1 MRIRATAALA
11 VTLGLGL
18 SACGGG
24 TAGGPAAPAGP
35 AAARQTGDL
44 LVTTPAAKGELD
56 KATWN
61 LPFGEPASLDPIKAF
76 NYPENTVV
84 ANLCEGLMRLD
95 PDYSVKPNLAEKVAN
110 PDPKTWVYTLREGV
124 TFWDGEPMTAD
135 DVVFSLRR
143 HLDPDEGSYWAS
155 DQITGNIDSI
165 EKTGDHEVT
174 IRLKQPDATLN
185 SYMVTPVGVVVEK
198 AQREKAGAKYGTPEG
213 SVMCTGPFKVASWQK
228 GSKITLDRNDAY
240 WDAARKAKTKQLDL
254 QFIVDPG
261 AIASALDTG
270 AIDGS
275 YDVPVGALDRLS
287 ASQNGKLYL
296 GRSLQMVAVI
306 STGNG
311 LLGDPA
317 VRRALAMATDREA
330 IAQTVF
336 AGTAQAS
343 RSLVPRG
350 GWSYG
355 DEVFGP
361 AYDALPDTKKNI
373 EEAKKLVAGKTG
385 GAPIVIAYPSERQ
398 FYADILSEV
407 ANAGRELGLTIQ
419 PKGVP
424 SAQYGAFFSDA
435 KARAGY
441 DGFMTTNYMD
451 IPDPLAFLR
460 TIAAKGGSQN
470 FNGYEDPQVQDLIG
484 KAAATADD
492 AERAKVTTEIQSK
505 VMEQTP
511 WIPIAAPAVQLFLNK
526 RVTGVPASFVY
537 LYSPW
542 AASLG
547 AA

>member
-1 MRIRATAALA
+1 MRIRVAALLA
-11 VTLGLGL
+11 ASLSLGLA
-18 SACGGG
+18 ACSGG
-24 TAGGPAAPAGP
+24 TTAPAVDDHKLD
-35 AAARQTGDL
+35 DL
-44 LVTTPAAKGELD
+44 LVTTPVAQGELD
-56 KATWN
+56 KASWN

-95 PDYSVKPNLAEKVAN
+95 PDYSVKPNLAEKVET
-110 PDPKTWVYTLREGV
+110 PDPTTLVYTLRQGV
-124 TFWDGEPMTAD
+124 RFWDGEPMTAD

-143 HLDPDEGSYWAS
+143 HLDPKEGSYWAS
-155 DQITGNIDSI
+155 DQITGNIASI
-165 EKTGDHEVT
+165 EKTGDDQVT
-174 IRLKQPDATLN
+174 IRLKKADATIN
-185 SYMVTPVGVVVEK
+185 SYMVTPVGVVVQRK
-198 AQREKAGAKYGTPEG
+198 QREKAGAKYGTPEG
-213 SVMCTGPFKVASWQK
+213 SVMCTGPFKLSSWEK
-228 GSKITLDRNDAY
+228 GSKISLERNEDY
-240 WDAARKAKTKQLDL
+240 WDAQRKAKTKQLDL

-275 YDVPVGALDRLS
+275 YDVPVGAVDRLT
-287 ASQNGKLYL
+287 ASKNGKLYL
-296 GRSLQMVAVI
+296 GRSLQMIAVI

-311 LLGDPA
+311 PLGDPA
-317 VRRALAMATDREA
+317 VRRALALATDREA

-343 RSLVPRG
+343 RSIVPKG
-350 GWSYG
+350 GWTYG
-355 DEVFGP
+355 DDVFGP
-361 AYDALPDTKKNI
+361 AYDALPDTKKNLD
-373 EEAKKLVAGKTG
+373 EAKKTLAGATPG
-385 GAPIVIAYPSERQ
+385 SAPITIAYPSERQ
-398 FYADILSEV
+398 FYADILSEMS
-407 ANAGRELGLTIQ
+407 NAARELGLTIQ

-470 FNGYEDPQVQDLIG
+470 FNGYEDAETQSLIEQ
-484 KAAATADD
+484 AATATDD
-492 AERAKVTTEIQSK
+492 TARAKLVANLQAK

-511 WIPIAAPAVQLFLNK
+511 WIPIAAPSVRLFLNK

-537 LYSPW
+537 LYYPW

>member
-11 VTLGLGL
+11 LSLALGL

-24 TAGGPAAPAGP
+24 NGPAAPVADGH
-35 AAARQTGDL
+35 RLNDL
-44 LVTTPAAKGELD
+44 LVTTSAAKGELD

-95 PDYSVKPNLAEKVAN
+95 PDYSVTPNLAEKVEST
-110 PDPKTWVYTLREGV
+110 DQKTWVYTLREGV
-124 TFWDGEPMTAD
+124 RFWDGKPMTVD
-135 DVVFSLRR
+135 DVLFSLRR
-143 HLDPDEGSYWAS
+143 HLDSAEGSYWSS
-155 DQITGNIDSI
+155 DQITGNVDSI
-165 EKTGDHEVT
+165 DKTGDREIT
-174 IRLKQPDATLN
+174 IRLKKPDATLN
-185 SYMVTPVGVVVEK
+185 SYMATPIGVVVER
-198 AQREKAGAKYGTPEG
+198 AQREQAGSKYGTPEG
-213 SVMCTGPFKVASWQK
+213 AVMCTGPFKLASWEK
-228 GSKITLDRNDAY
+228 GSKISLERNDDY
-240 WDAARKAKTKQLDL
+240 WDTQRRAKTKQLDL

-275 YDVPVGALDRLS
+275 YDVPVGAVDQLS

-296 GRSLQMVAVI
+296 GKSLQLVAVI

-311 LLGDPA
+311 ALGDPA
-317 VRRALAMATDREA
+317 VRRALTLATDRKA

-343 RSLVPRG
+343 RSLVPNG
-350 GWSYG
+350 GWTYG
-355 DEVFGP
+355 DDVFGP
-361 AYDALPDTKKNI
+361 AHDALPDTEKNI
-373 EEAKKLVAGKTG
+373 EEAKKLLAGKDAG
-385 GAPIVIAYPSERQ
+385 SAPITIAYPSERQ
-398 FYADILSEV
+398 FYADILSEMS
-407 ANAGRELGLTIQ
+407 NAARELGLTIQ
-419 PKGVP
+419 PKGIP
-424 SAQYGAFFSDA
+424 SAQYGAFFSDP

-470 FNGYEDPQVQDLIG
+470 FNGYDDPKVQSLIEQ
-484 KAAATADD
+484 AASTTDETA
-492 AERAKVTTEIQSK
+492 RAKLVAELQTE
-505 VMEQTP
+505 VVEQTP
-511 WIPIAAPAVQLFLNK
+511 WLPIAEPAVRLFLNK

-537 LYSPW
+537 LYYPW
-542 AASLG
+542 AAGLG

>member
-1 MRIRATAALA
+1 MRIRVAALVA
-11 VTLGLGL
+11 VSLSLGLT
-18 SACGGG
+18 ACSGE
-24 TAGGPAAPAGP
+24 TTRPAVDGHKLD
-35 AAARQTGDL
+35 DL
-44 LVTTPAAKGELD
+44 LVTTPAAQGELD

-61 LPFGEPASLDPIKAF
+61 LPFGEPASVDPIKAF

-95 PDYSVKPNLAEKVAN
+95 PDYSVKPNLAEKVET

-124 TFWDGEPMTAD
+124 RFWDGEPMTAD

-143 HLDPDEGSYWAS
+143 HLDPKEGSYWAS

-165 EKTGDHEVT
+165 QKTGDKQVT
-174 IRLKQPDATLN
+174 IRLKKADATIN
-185 SYMVTPVGVVVEK
+185 SYMVTPVGVVVQQK
-198 AQREKAGAKYGTPEG
+198 QRAEAGAKYGTPEG
-213 SVMCTGPFKVASWQK
+213 AVMCTGPFKLSSWEK
-228 GSKITLDRNDAY
+228 GSKISLERNDGY
-240 WDAARKAKTKQLDL
+240 WDAQRRAKTKHLDL

-275 YDVPVGALDRLS
+275 YDVPVGAVDRLS
-287 ASQNGKLYL
+287 ASKNGKLYL
-296 GRSLQMVAVI
+296 GKSLQTVAVI
-306 STGNG
+306 STGSG
-311 LLGDPA
+311 PLGNPA
-317 VRRALAMATDREA
+317 VRRALALATDREA

-336 AGTAQAS
+336 AGTARAS
-343 RSLVPRG
+343 RSLVPQG
-350 GWSYG
+350 GWTYG
-355 DEVFGP
+355 DAVFGP
-361 AYDALPDTKKNI
+361 AYEALPDTKKNLD
-373 EEAKKLVAGKTG
+373 EAKKLLTGVSAGS
-385 GAPIVIAYPSERQ
+385 APITIAYPSERQ
-398 FYADILSEV
+398 FYADILSEMS
-407 ANAGRELGLTIQ
+407 NAARELGLNIQ

-470 FNGYEDPQVQDLIG
+470 FNGYDDPQVQTLIEQ
-484 KAAATADD
+484 AATASDD
-492 AERAKVTTEIQSK
+492 TARAKLVAQLQAK

-511 WIPIAAPAVQLFLNK
+511 WLPIVAPSVRLFLNK

-537 LYSPW
+537 LYYPW